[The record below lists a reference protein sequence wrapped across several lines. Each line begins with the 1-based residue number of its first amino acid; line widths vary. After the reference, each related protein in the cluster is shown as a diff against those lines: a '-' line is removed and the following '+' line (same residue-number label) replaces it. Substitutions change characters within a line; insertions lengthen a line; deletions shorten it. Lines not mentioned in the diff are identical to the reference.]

1 MTKNL
6 YLNLFLSL
14 FILLL
19 GFKFSSGLI
28 DYWTI
33 RIVKILSI
41 IIAGFFLIKFNPN
54 LLPKKENSNFKIQY
68 LFPIIIG
75 IIGLFIFDY
84 FILLLN
90 YKLMGWDWTGEVH
103 RTISESVLLIGFIIA
118 WGLLEELYCR
128 RIIAQE
134 ILNSKG
140 FSKALWIS
148 ALIFGL
154 AHTFSDSG
162 FLTTFLGGLIIG
174 YVYLRTLNIWLSIF
188 SHITYN
194 VIYFFVSPII
204 DIKIDE
210 FSSYQT
216 ITMFLGFG
224 ILLLWSMYLI
234 FKKQTELKT
243 SR

>member
-14 FILLL
+14 LVLLL
-19 GFKFSSGLI
+19 GFKFSYGLT

-33 RIVKILSI
+33 RIIKILSI
-41 IIAGFFLIKFNPN
+41 IIAALFLIKFNPSS
-54 LLPKKENSNFKIQY
+54 LPKKENQNFKLQY
-68 LFPIIIG
+68 IFPITVG
-75 IIGLFIFDY
+75 IIGLFVFNH
-84 FILLLN
+84 FVLLLG
-90 YKLMGWDWTGEVH
+90 YKLMDWEWIGEVN
-103 RTISESVLLIGFIIA
+103 RTKSESILLVVFIIVWA
-118 WGLLEELYCR
+118 LLEELYCR
-128 RIIAQE
+128 RIIAQK
-134 ILNSKG
+134 IYNSKG

-162 FLTTFLGGLIIG
+162 FLTTFIGGLIIG

-188 SHITYN
+188 THITYN

-204 DIKIDE
+204 EIKIGL
-210 FSSYQT
+210 FNSYQA

-224 ILLLWSMYLI
+224 ILLLWSMFLI